1 MATVSAK
8 TEYPSFEIIIVDNA
22 SDDPA
27 TLNLLEQVSSE
38 PDVRVVRYDAPFNYS
53 AINNLAA
60 GHARGDLFCFLNN
73 DIEVIDGSWLS
84 EMVSHAIRPEI
95 GAVGAM
101 LLYPDNR
108 IQHAGVLLG
117 PGGVANHAFCGLP
130 AEAPGYF
137 NRARLTQNYSAVTGA
152 CMVVRKQVFNQVGGF
167 NEQDLPI
174 AFNDVDFCL
183 RVRAAGY
190 RNLWTPFARLCHHES
205 ISRGSENTPEK
216 QKRFAREIDYMRQ
229 KWGPVLDDDPAYS
242 TNLALT
248 IPPFDLAWPPRSL
261 AP

>member
-1 MATVSAK
+1 VATIFAK
-8 TEYPSFEIIIVDNA
+8 TDYSSFEIIIVDNG

-27 TLNLLEQVSSE
+27 ALSLLKQVSAE
-38 PDVRVVRYDAPFNYS
+38 PNARVVRYDAPFNYS
-53 AINNLAA
+53 AINNLATRE
-60 GHARGDLFCFLNN
+60 ARGELFCFLNN
-73 DIEVIDGSWLS
+73 DIEVIDGAWLS

-117 PGGVANHAFCGLP
+117 PGGVANHAFCGR
-130 AEAPGYF
+130 AAGCHGYF
-137 NRARLTQNYSAVTGA
+137 NRARLAQNYSAVTGA
-152 CMVVRKQVFNQVGGF
+152 CMMVRKQVFDQTGGF

-190 RNLWTPFARLCHHES
+190 RNLWTPFARLYHHES
-205 ISRGSENTPEK
+205 VSRGSENTPEK
-216 QKRFAREIDYMRQ
+216 QARFAREVDYMRR
-229 KWGPVLDDDPAYS
+229 KWGVMLDNDPAYN
-242 TNLALT
+242 TNFSLT
-248 IPPFDLAWPPRSL
+248 IPPFDLAWQPR
-261 AP
+261 P